1 MTLTQ
6 ILDSFNISSSLYN
19 QPNCFPLPI
28 EGGGDKLQWAVTLF
42 MDIQGKYDMYLT
54 PYLPALISFNIIVW
68 KYIGQSFIQ
77 VYSLKFKHV
86 ESFSCTI

>member
-42 MDIQGKYDMYLT
+42 MDIQGKYDMYISIT
-54 PYLPALISFNIIVW
+54 PLSSGFD
-68 KYIGQSFIQ
+68 F
-77 VYSLKFKHV
+77 F
-86 ESFSCTI
+86 